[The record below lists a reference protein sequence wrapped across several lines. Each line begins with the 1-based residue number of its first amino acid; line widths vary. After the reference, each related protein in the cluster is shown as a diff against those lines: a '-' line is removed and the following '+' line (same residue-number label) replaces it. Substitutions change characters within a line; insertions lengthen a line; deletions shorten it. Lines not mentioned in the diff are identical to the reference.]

1 MILTIA
7 ELQKND
13 VLNKSLELI
22 KQSTSITF
30 LTHFKPDADGISACA
45 ALSYWLAKQGKQV
58 ETIYPS
64 AAESALY
71 AQPENVFIN
80 QHHQTPDLLI
90 ACDTANYDRLYF
102 PEFFKTIPLINI
114 DHHISNSIKGTYN
127 LVASDASSTC
137 ELVYVLFQNWNSTAI
152 NKEIASILLF
162 GILYDSQSFQT
173 NNTTPHTLRV
183 AADLVEKKAELFS
196 LNRLLSAQK
205 TKNNMKLWGY
215 LLQQMEYSKT
225 EQSVWL
231 SVNEKTCADHG
242 CDMSAIQGL
251 HNFIIQNMP
260 VDIVALFSEM
270 NTEETKISLRSTKTD
285 VNALA
290 QKFGGGGHKNA
301 AGLILKKP
309 LDACIALITPYF
321 T

>member
-13 VLNKSLELI
+13 ALNKSLELI
-22 KQSTSITF
+22 KESKSITF

-45 ALSYWLAKQGKQV
+45 ALSYWLVKQGKQV

-64 AAESALY
+64 TAESVLY
-71 AQPENVFIN
+71 AQPKNVFIN
-80 QHHQTPDLLI
+80 QHHQIPDLLI

-102 PEFFKTIPLINI
+102 PELFTTIPLINI
-114 DHHISNSIKGTYN
+114 DHHISNSIKGTYD

-137 ELVYVLFQNWNSTAI
+137 ELVYVLLQNWDITSI
-152 NKEIASILLF
+152 DKEVASILLY

-173 NNTTPHTLRV
+173 NNTTPNTLRV
-183 AADLVEKKAELFS
+183 AADLVEKKAELFF

-205 TKNNMKLWGY
+205 TKNIMKLWGY
-215 LLQQMEYSKT
+215 LLQKMQYSST
-225 EQSVWL
+225 EQSIWL
-231 SVNEKTCADHG
+231 SINEKTCADHG

-251 HNFIIQNMP
+251 HNFIIQNMA
-260 VDIVALFSEM
+260 VDIVALFAEI
-270 NTEETKISLRSTKTD
+270 NAEETKISLRSTKTD

-301 AGLILKKP
+301 AGLMLKKP
-309 LDACIALITPYF
+309 LDECIALIKPYF